1 MRGLLLTTS
10 FSDGSFCFKYL
21 LFLSLDM
28 KDRAVFSQ
36 SLTTSQMFCREGKK
50 ERKDASVSLFLRRDV
65 EEIFR

>member
-28 KDRAVFSQ
+28 KDGAVFSQ
-36 SLTTSQMFCREGKK
+36 SLTTSQMFCREEKK